1 MTEFSPSAYEG
12 YGDRPSP
19 TKRPSPTIRYTYFG
33 ESGPDKVKLEFEGSA
48 EAGIELMAVMHARGS
63 D

>member
-1 MTEFSPSAYEG
+1 MA
-12 YGDRPSP
+12 D
-19 TKRPSPTIRYTYFG
+19 TIRYTYFAEAG
-33 ESGPDKVKLEFEGSA
+33 SAKVKLEFEGSA